1 MKRNALTL
9 TPAPVM
15 SAADKAAHAAAS
27 YVRAHAGDSDPDM
40 DEALKRVRSGS
51 TFDAALHRLQT
62 EVAYIERDAQLAAD
76 VAKDLAA
83 NDDDAPDANWIPYI
97 PAPTQPAEDY
107 WDEAID
113 AYGTRVWPMTLP
125 SAA

>member
-1 MKRNALTL
+1 VKSIVI
-9 TPAPVM
+9 APTYPQ
-15 SAADKAAHAAAS
+15 SPADKAAHDAAS
-27 YVRAHAGDSDPDM
+27 YVRAS
-40 DEALKRVRSGS
+40 S

-83 NDDDAPDANWIPYI
+83 NDDDPRANWIPNV
-97 PAPTQPAEDY
+97 APETEDM
-107 WDEAID
+107 WDVACD
-113 AYGTRVWPMTLP
+113 AYGTRVWPMTLR